1 MDNGVHNTAEA
12 SVSAG
17 APPLSELID
26 KVLQNPELLT
36 LVASALGGFQKGAKQ
51 TAPESAAAQQASAAA
66 AAPAASQAP
75 IESSAEEVPAAAE
88 PEVHAGSTD
97 LSALGDKLPEMVAAL
112 SPILSG
118 LTKPAHHPPPPPGP
132 KKPQDQKT
140 ALLCAIKP
148 YLSRERGE
156 AIDYIIKFGKLAEIF
171 KGIY

>member
-1 MDNGVHNTAEA
+1 M
-12 SVSAG
+12 
-17 APPLSELID
+17 
-26 KVLQNPELLT
+26 LLKSRT
-36 LVASALGGFQKGAKQ
+36 VDSCRSALGGFQKGKANRPGERGTSRHLPRPRPRRVTGADRKFR
-51 TAPESAAAQQASAAA
+51 
-66 AAPAASQAP
+66 
-75 IESSAEEVPAAAE
+75 EEVPAVAE

-132 KKPQDQKT
+132 KKPQDKKT